1 MVKGRTQIK
10 APSTKKVAAVSTSK
24 KPTGPHVGS
33 PGVAAAAALRKPTV
47 ATVVPSCGSCGILIT
62 DDVKALQC
70 DMCQGD
76 QWKCIDCLNIS
87 ADVYDQLISEP
98 ACKCLKWFCDGCDK
112 IVSCLDVN
120 NITATVMYSVSTTMD
135 KFTDMMTNMEL
146 NMTAKMAAI
155 EQALSQKADREEV
168 KNLDITVRSASDRIR
183 STEGALNNV
192 SSTMDKIADT
202 MRNMEQNLHTKM
214 TAVEQNLG
222 QKADMEVQGA
232 VEGAL
237 QQNKEEE
244 MEIDRRKKNVIVHGV
259 AESQAETSDQKIE
272 EDLAVL
278 AAMFQEVGVDGLMVE
293 SVVRLGK
300 RSENPAHPRSMKVV
314 LNSVDGKQNLIR
326 NAKNLRSKQD
336 GGWEKVFVHQYVT
349 PRQREARKPLVAEL
363 KQRKAN
369 GEADLI
375 IFNGKVVK
383 KRGY

>member
-1 MVKGRTQIK
+1 M
-10 APSTKKVAAVSTSK
+10 
-24 KPTGPHVGS
+24 
-33 PGVAAAAALRKPTV
+33 
-47 ATVVPSCGSCGILIT
+47 
-62 DDVKALQC
+62 
-70 DMCQGD
+70 
-76 QWKCIDCLNIS
+76 
-87 ADVYDQLISEP
+87 YDQLISEP

-112 IVSCLDVN
+112 IVSGLDVN
-120 NITATVMYSVSTTMD
+120 NITATVMNSVSSTMD
-135 KFTDMMTNMEL
+135 KFADMMTNMEL
-146 NMTAKMAAI
+146 NLTAKMAAV
-155 EQALSQKADREEV
+155 EQALSLKV

-183 STEGALNNV
+183 CTEGALNNV
-192 SSTMDKIADT
+192 SSTMDKFADT
-202 MRNMEQNLHTKM
+202 MRNMEQNLDTKM

-222 QKADMEVQGA
+222 QKADMEVEVQGA

-259 AESQAETSDQKIE
+259 AESQAESSDQKIE

-300 RSENPAHPRSMKVV
+300 RSENPDHPRPMKVV

-336 GGWEKVFVHQYVT
+336 GGWAKVFIHEDLT

-369 GEADLI
+369 GEKDLI

-383 KRGY
+383 KRGH